1 MNNKINERIL
11 ESFINISPY
20 LSSLLE
26 EEISFALTDKE
37 KFIAFSPSENIR
49 PDIKVGD
56 VIKKGSSTYDA
67 IRTKSVVTKVIE
79 EKVFD
84 FKLKSIAVPIEGD
97 NGDVIGVVSIGKSLK
112 KQENMLNL
120 SKNLSEA
127 SGQIADAINEVSEGV
142 QNTVSLNEIVLKEA
156 TEAFEKTL
164 NSNEIINFIKAI
176 ERQTNLLGLNASI
189 EAARAGEYGK
199 SFSVVASEIRKLSNS
214 SSESI
219 TKINDIINEIQTS
232 VKNISD
238 SIQKINETFHNQA
251 AALEEITASIQD
263 LNSNA
268 EVLEHISAQY

>member
-1 MNNKINERIL
+1 MNNKINEGIL
-11 ESFINISPY
+11 QSFINISPY

-56 VIKKGSSTYDA
+56 IIKKGSSTYDA
-67 IRTKSVVTKVIE
+67 IRTKSIVTKVIE
-79 EKVFD
+79 EEVFD
-84 FKLKSIAVPIEGD
+84 FKLKSIAVPIEGN
-97 NGDVIGVVSIGKSLK
+97 NGEIVGVVSIGKSLK

-142 QNTVSLNEIVLKEA
+142 QNTASLNEIVLKEA

>member
-1 MNNKINERIL
+1 MSNKINEEIL
-11 ESFINISPY
+11 KSFIDVSPY

-26 EEISFALTDKE
+26 DEVSFALTDKE

-56 VIKKGSSTYDA
+56 VIKRGSSTYDA
-67 IRTKSVVTKVIE
+67 IRTRNTVTKIIE
-79 EKVFD
+79 EDIFN
-84 FKLKSIAVPIEGD
+84 FKLKSIAVPIENE
-97 NGDVIGVVSIGKSLK
+97 NGEVIGVVSIGKSLK

-127 SGQIADAINEVSEGV
+127 SSQIADAINEVSEGV
-142 QNTVSLNEIVLKEA
+142 QNTASLNEVVLKEA
-156 TEAFEKTL
+156 EEAFEKTL

-176 ERQTNLLGLNASI
+176 EKQTNLLGLNASI
-189 EAARAGEYGK
+189 ESARAGEFGK

-219 TKINDIINEIQTS
+219 TKINDIINEIQVS

-238 SIQKINETFHNQA
+238 SIKKINGTFHNQA
-251 AALEEITASIQD
+251 AALEEITASVQE

-268 EVLEHISAQY
+268 ETLEHISSQY

>member
-1 MNNKINERIL
+1 MNNKINEGML
-11 ESFINISPY
+11 QSFINISPY

-49 PDIKVGD
+49 PDIRVGD
-56 VIKKGSSTYDA
+56 IIKKGSSTYDA
-67 IRTKSVVTKVIE
+67 IRTKSVVTKIIE
-79 EKVFD
+79 EEVFD
-84 FKLKSIAVPIEGD
+84 FKLKSIAVPIEGN
-97 NGDVIGVVSIGKSLK
+97 NGEVVGVVSIGKSLK
-112 KQENMLNL
+112 RQENMLNL

-142 QNTVSLNEIVLKEA
+142 QNTASLNEIVLKEA